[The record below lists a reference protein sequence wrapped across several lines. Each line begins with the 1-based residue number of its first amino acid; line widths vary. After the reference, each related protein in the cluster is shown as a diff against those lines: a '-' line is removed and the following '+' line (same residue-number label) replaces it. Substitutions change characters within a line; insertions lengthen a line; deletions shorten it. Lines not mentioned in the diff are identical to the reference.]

1 MIKNKKIVVIIPAYK
16 VRKFLKNV
24 VLELPEFIDYVIVVD
39 DKCPEN
45 SYEEVEGLKKL
56 IVIHNEINQGVGGA
70 VINGYKKALELG
82 ADIVV
87 KIDGDGQMNPKYIID
102 LITPII
108 ENRADYTKGNRFRDF
123 KALKAMPKVR
133 LFGNS
138 VLSFIVKVASGYW
151 SIMDPT
157 NGFTAINRESLE
169 ELELDKISKRYFFE
183 SDMLINLN
191 IENKVVKDISI
202 PAKYGDEN
210 SSLNVSKI
218 IYQFPPKLIKG
229 LLKRIFLKYFIYN
242 FNMLSIY
249 LLLGIPLF
257 LFGVVFGMTEWLNSI
272 KCGIEA
278 STGTVMLAVLPIILG
293 VEFLLQAINID
304 IYSEPKDKF

>member
-1 MIKNKKIVVIIPAYK
+1 
-16 VRKFLKNV
+16 
-24 VLELPEFIDYVIVVD
+24 
-39 DKCPEN
+39 
-45 SYEEVEGLKKL
+45 
-56 IVIHNEINQGVGGA
+56 
-70 VINGYKKALELG
+70 
-82 ADIVV
+82 
-87 KIDGDGQMNPKYIID
+87 
-102 LITPII
+102 
-108 ENRADYTKGNRFRDF
+108 
-123 KALKAMPKVR
+123 
-133 LFGNS
+133 
-138 VLSFIVKVASGYW
+138 
-151 SIMDPT
+151 
-157 NGFTAINRESLE
+157 
-169 ELELDKISKRYFFE
+169 LDKISKRYFFE

-202 PAKYGDEN
+202 PAKYGDES
-210 SSLNVSKI
+210 SSLNISKI
-218 IYQFPPKLIKG
+218 IYQFPPKLMKG
-229 LLKRIFLKYFIYN
+229 LFKRIFLKYFIYN